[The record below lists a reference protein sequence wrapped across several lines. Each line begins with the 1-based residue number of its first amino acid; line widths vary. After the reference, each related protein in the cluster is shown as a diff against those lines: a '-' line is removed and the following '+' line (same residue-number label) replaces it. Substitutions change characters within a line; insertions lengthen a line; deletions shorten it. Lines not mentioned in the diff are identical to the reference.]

1 MSNYRPCPWTPGQ
14 KLGLKGLCECTFRS
28 VLPSGEVLGV
38 VPQRGW
44 CDHGS
49 IGHFSPKTPWK
60 SRPQTNIYKDCL
72 MRLPQGPGHG
82 LCVSAPPGSLQVP
95 TLVSLTPS
103 SHRPQTQPLSPRS
116 TYCRRTGQR
125 DADEASLS
133 EEVVAPAWRELVW
146 FQGRMF
152 RVNTSQAD
160 QDHRCGT
167 GAPEQFL
174 GGLS

>member
-1 MSNYRPCPWTPGQ
+1 
-14 KLGLKGLCECTFRS
+14 
-28 VLPSGEVLGV
+28 
-38 VPQRGW
+38 
-44 CDHGS
+44 
-49 IGHFSPKTPWK
+49 
-60 SRPQTNIYKDCL
+60 

-174 GGLS
+174 GGLSQERYLTLETGLCQEPSVEAIQSSRLKAYGTCSAAVSETFS